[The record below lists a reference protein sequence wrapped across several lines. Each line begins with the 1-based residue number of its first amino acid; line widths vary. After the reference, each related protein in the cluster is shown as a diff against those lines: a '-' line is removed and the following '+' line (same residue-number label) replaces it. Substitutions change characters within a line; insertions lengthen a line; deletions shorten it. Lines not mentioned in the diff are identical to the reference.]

1 MANVLQSPIGFQP
14 RPVNHA
20 PSPFGFGFGLSSPS
34 SAIFSPGWQQA
45 APTANQFSPF
55 QNHISNYPQPV
66 PLRSAKRRH
75 EPEEASDESMDQ
87 SPGPERRI
95 KRAPPKR
102 ARVAPAEAP
111 KDEKNAKENKAP
123 GQEDNDVD
131 LGVLL
136 ASLPPQSL
144 LPLLNSLIKAQP
156 TLKSII
162 LPLIPR
168 PTVEVA
174 LHALS
179 ASAKKLKDAYP
190 YSNSSSFSAS
200 SFGVGSSTNKVSV
213 FGGSGATFGKSVF
226 GHSQHGQGLTSF
238 APSSGGG
245 MRDDYIISRLRP
257 HITEFA
263 AACMSYLPYFSYVPA
278 PAEISNGPHST
289 TLRALHMDKSQPAE
303 TFLFLS
309 ALTTHL
315 LSQPPL
321 ALASLVLLLLDRLIK
336 EWNAWVDR
344 VDTVVNREGGMF
356 GNETVTTWARSLD
369 DFASSKDE
377 RCAAAMRSVRDIW
390 VTKVGWL
397 VGRTMQHAMET

>member
-34 SAIFSPGWQQA
+34 SAMFSPGWQQA

-55 QNHISNYPQPV
+55 QNHSSNHPQPV

-102 ARVAPAEAP
+102 ARVVPAEAP

-168 PTVEVA
+168 PTVQVA
-174 LHALS
+174 LNALS
-179 ASAKKLKDAYP
+179 DSAKKLKDAYP
-190 YSNSSSFSAS
+190 YSNGS
-200 SFGVGSSTNKVSV
+200 SFGAGSSNNKVSV

-226 GHSQHGQGLTSF
+226 GHSQHGQGPTSF
-238 APSSGGG
+238 VPSSGGGGG
-245 MRDDYIISRLRP
+245 MRDDYIVSRLRP

-263 AACMSYLPYFSYVPA
+263 AACMSYLPYFSYA
-278 PAEISNGPHST
+278 AESSNAT
-289 TLRALHMDKSQPAE
+289 TLRALHKDKSQPAE

-321 ALASLVLLLLDRLIK
+321 ALASLVPLLLDRLIK

-344 VDTVVNREGGMF
+344 VDAVVNREGGMF
-356 GNETVTTWARSLD
+356 GSETVSTWARSLD
-369 DFASSKDE
+369 DFAGSKDE
-377 RCAAAMRSVRDIW
+377 RCAAAMRSVRDTW
-390 VTKVGWL
+390 VAKVGWL

>member
-34 SAIFSPGWQQA
+34 SAMFSPGWQQA
-45 APTANQFSPF
+45 APTASQFSPF
-55 QNHISNYPQPV
+55 QNHSSNHPQPV

-102 ARVAPAEAP
+102 ARVVPAEAS

-168 PTVEVA
+168 PTVQVA
-174 LHALS
+174 LNALS
-179 ASAKKLKDAYP
+179 DSAKKLKDAYP
-190 YSNSSSFSAS
+190 YSNGS
-200 SFGVGSSTNKVSV
+200 SFGAGPSNNKVSV

-226 GHSQHGQGLTSF
+226 GHSQHSQGPTSF
-238 APSSGGG
+238 VPSSGGG
-245 MRDDYIISRLRP
+245 MRDDYIVSRLRP

-263 AACMSYLPYFSYVPA
+263 AACMSYLPYFSYA
-278 PAEISNGPHST
+278 AESSNAT
-289 TLRALHMDKSQPAE
+289 TLRALHKDKSQASRDI
-303 TFLFLS
+303 L
-309 ALTTHL
+309 
-315 LSQPPL
+315 PPL
-321 ALASLVLLLLDRLIK
+321 ALASLVPLLLDRLIK

-344 VDTVVNREGGMF
+344 VDAVVNREGGMF
-356 GNETVTTWARSLD
+356 GSETTT
-369 DFASSKDE
+369 FAGSKDE
-377 RCAAAMRSVRDIW
+377 RCAVAMRSVRDTW
-390 VTKVGWL
+390 VAKVGWL

>member
-1 MANVLQSPIGFQP
+1 MTNVLQSPIGFQP

-34 SAIFSPGWQQA
+34 SAMFSPGWQQA
-45 APTANQFSPF
+45 APTANQFSPS
-55 QNHISNYPQPV
+55 QNHNSNHPQPM

-95 KRAPPKR
+95 KRASPKR
-102 ARVAPAEAP
+102 ARVVSAEGP
-111 KDEKNAKENKAP
+111 KDEKKENKAP

-179 ASAKKLKDAYP
+179 DSAKKLKDAYP
-190 YSNSSSFSAS
+190 YSNSSSLLG
-200 SFGVGSSTNKVSV
+200 FGVSNKVSV

-226 GHSQHGQGLTSF
+226 GHSQHGQGPTSF
-238 APSSGGG
+238 SPSSGGG
-245 MRDDYIISRLRP
+245 MRDDYIVSRLRP

-263 AACMSYLPYFSYVPA
+263 AACMSYLPYFSYLPA
-278 PAEISNGPHST
+278 SAEPSNALQQSHST
-289 TLRALHMDKSQPAE
+289 TLRVLHKDKSQPAE

-309 ALTTHL
+309 ALTTHF

-321 ALASLVLLLLDRLIK
+321 ALASLVPLLLDRLIK

-344 VDTVVNREGGMF
+344 VDIVVNREGGMF
-356 GNETVTTWARSLD
+356 GSETVTTWARNLD
-369 DFASSKDE
+369 DFAGSKDE
-377 RCAAAMRSVRDIW
+377 RCAAAMRLVRDTW
-390 VTKVGWL
+390 VAKVGWL
-397 VGRTMQHAMET
+397 VGRTMQHAMEET

>member
-34 SAIFSPGWQQA
+34 SAMFSPGWQQA
-45 APTANQFSPF
+45 APTASQSSPF
-55 QNHISNYPQPV
+55 QNHSSNHPQPV

-102 ARVAPAEAP
+102 ARVVPAEAP
-111 KDEKNAKENKAP
+111 KDEKDAKENKAP
-123 GQEDNDVD
+123 GQDDNDVD

-168 PTVEVA
+168 PTVQVA
-174 LHALS
+174 LNALS
-179 ASAKKLKDAYP
+179 DSAKKLKDAYP
-190 YSNSSSFSAS
+190 YSNGS
-200 SFGVGSSTNKVSV
+200 SFGAGSSNNKVSV
-213 FGGSGATFGKSVF
+213 FGGSGATFGNFV
-226 GHSQHGQGLTSF
+226 
-238 APSSGGG
+238 PSSGGG
-245 MRDDYIISRLRP
+245 MRDDYIVSRLRP

-263 AACMSYLPYFSYVPA
+263 AACIPNA
-278 PAEISNGPHST
+278 T
-289 TLRALHMDKSQPAE
+289 TLRALHKDKSQPAE

-321 ALASLVLLLLDRLIK
+321 ALASLVPLLLDRLIK

-344 VDTVVNREGGMF
+344 VDAIVNREGGMF
-356 GNETVTTWARSLD
+356 GSETVSTWARSLD
-369 DFASSKDE
+369 DFAGSKDE
-377 RCAAAMRSVRDIW
+377 RCAAAMRLVRDTW
-390 VTKVGWL
+390 VAKVGWL